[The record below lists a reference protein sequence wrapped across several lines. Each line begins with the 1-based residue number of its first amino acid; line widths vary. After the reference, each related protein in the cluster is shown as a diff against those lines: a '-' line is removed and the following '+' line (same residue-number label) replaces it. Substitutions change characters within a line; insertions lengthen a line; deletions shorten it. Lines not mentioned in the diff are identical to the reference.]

1 MSDRTL
7 RGSRFALVR
16 ASRHPEKR
24 RSMIHLASD
33 EWALEDLVPAEDDA
47 ENPALWQDLTL
58 ASGLAVALL
67 ATAAFLLLS

>member
-1 MSDRTL
+1 
-7 RGSRFALVR
+7 
-16 ASRHPEKR
+16 
-24 RSMIHLASD
+24 MIRLASD

-47 ENPALWQDLTL
+47 ENLALWKDLTL